1 MSTLFALT
9 GVFVRYLKTQVNF
22 NSTPLIRLQHCKERF
37 TTSVQQKTLKSEDH
51 PRLSRRQR

>member
-22 NSTPLIRLQHCKERF
+22 KSTPLMKLQYYKERF
-37 TTSVQQKTLKSEDH
+37 TISVQQKTLKSEDH
-51 PRLSRRQR
+51 LRLSRRQR

>member
-1 MSTLFALT
+1 MSTLIALT

-22 NSTPLIRLQHCKERF
+22 NSTPLIKLLYWKERF